1 MKNKSEMLLEIFK
14 AQVSNKSA
22 EACANISI
30 WQLIFL
36 IISSIFIISYPFI
49 NQRVK
54 QSVTMSDAR
63 LYPGL
68 GGVLQDIGKLDA
80 TFSVN
85 ADNNNEYKLMY
96 SFNMPERFESNGWIV
111 RFTKKSAEKVLA
123 EEKTAAYQPIIV
135 FSEDAL
141 LINQP
146 QHQIKLSTK
155 YNALGFFS
163 ASELRKVIGNKAE
176 MITFTK
182 SFLFSA
188 AVAGTPT
195 AILQMV
201 GLMALQYAFYIVV
214 AAFLL
219 SMSRLRA
226 MKGTNLEKIS
236 KFFPS
241 VKILATLGFL
251 PSIIVA
257 LISYFNSSF
266 GMSFGWVVFCLIVGV
281 RTIIIYM
288 KRVRSKSVA
297 EL

>member
-85 ADNNNEYKLMY
+85 AVNDNEYKLMY

-111 RFTKKSAEKVLA
+111 RFTKKSAEETLA
-123 EEKTAAYQPIIV
+123 EEKTASYQPIII
-135 FSEDAL
+135 FSEDGL

-163 ASELRKVIGNKAE
+163 ASELRKVIGSKAE
-176 MITFTK
+176 MVTFTK

-188 AVAGTPT
+188 AVAGTPI

-201 GLMALQYAFYIVV
+201 GLMALQYAFYVVV

-226 MKGTNLEKIS
+226 MKGTNLERIS
-236 KFFPS
+236 KFLPS
-241 VKILATLGFL
+241 VKIVATLGFL

-257 LISYFNSSF
+257 LLSYFNSSF

-281 RTIIIYM
+281 RTMIIYM

>member
-1 MKNKSEMLLEIFK
+1 MLLEIFK

-22 EACANISI
+22 ETCANISI

-85 ADNNNEYKLMY
+85 AGSDNEYKLMY

-111 RFTKKSAEKVLA
+111 RFTKKSAEEVLT
-123 EEKTAAYQPIIV
+123 EEKTAAYQPVII
-135 FSEDAL
+135 FSEDGL

-188 AVAGTPT
+188 AVAGTPI

-201 GLMALQYAFYIVV
+201 GLMALQYAFYVVV

-226 MKGTNLEKIS
+226 MKGTNLERIS
-236 KFFPS
+236 KFLPS
-241 VKILATLGFL
+241 VKIVATLGFL

-257 LISYFNSSF
+257 LLSYFNSSF

-281 RTIIIYM
+281 RTMIIYM

>member
-1 MKNKSEMLLEIFK
+1 M
-14 AQVSNKSA
+14 A
-22 EACANISI
+22 
-30 WQLIFL
+30 
-36 IISSIFIISYPFI
+36 
-49 NQRVK
+49 
-54 QSVTMSDAR
+54 DAR

-68 GGVLQDIGKLDA
+68 GGVLQDLGKLDA
-80 TFSVN
+80 TFSIKE
-85 ADNNNEYKLMY
+85 DNDKEYKLMY

-111 RFTKKSAEKVLA
+111 RFTKNSAEETLA
-123 EEKTAAYQPIIV
+123 EEKSAAYQPIII
-135 FSEDAL
+135 FSEDGL

-146 QHQIKLSTK
+146 HHQIKLSTK

-176 MITFTK
+176 MVTFTK

-226 MKGTNLEKIS
+226 MKGTNLERIS
-236 KFFPS
+236 KFLPS
-241 VKILATLGFL
+241 IKIVATLGFL

-281 RTIIIYM
+281 RTMIIYM

>member
-1 MKNKSEMLLEIFK
+1 MLLEIFK

-22 EACANISI
+22 EACADISI

-54 QSVTMSDAR
+54 QTVTMSDAR

-85 ADNNNEYKLMY
+85 DDKLMY
-96 SFNMPERFESNGWIV
+96 SFNMPERMESNGWIV
-111 RFTKKSAEKVLA
+111 RFTKKSAEDVLT
-123 EEKTAAYQPIIV
+123 EEKTASYQPIII
-135 FSEDAL
+135 FSEEGL
-141 LINQP
+141 LISQP
-146 QHQIKLSTK
+146 QHQVKLSSK
-155 YNALGFFS
+155 YDSLGFFS
-163 ASELRKVIGNKAE
+163 SNELRKVIGNKAE
-176 MITFTK
+176 MVTFTK
-182 SFLFSA
+182 TFLFSA
-188 AVAGTPT
+188 AAAGTPT

-201 GLMALQYAFYIVV
+201 GLMAIQYAFYIVV
-214 AAFLL
+214 ASFLL

-226 MKGTNLEKIS
+226 MKGTNLERIS
-236 KFFPS
+236 KFLPS
-241 VKILATLGFL
+241 LKILATIGFL

-257 LISYFNSSF
+257 LVSYFNSSF
-266 GMSFGWVVFCLIVGV
+266 GMSFGWVIFCLIVGV
-281 RTIIIYM
+281 RTMIIYM
-288 KRVRSKSVA
+288 KRIRSKSVA

>member
-1 MKNKSEMLLEIFK
+1 MLLEIFK

-85 ADNNNEYKLMY
+85 AGSDNEYKLMY

-111 RFTKKSAEKVLA
+111 RFTKKSAEEVLT
-123 EEKTAAYQPIIV
+123 EEKTAAYQPVII
-135 FSEDAL
+135 FSEDGL

-188 AVAGTPT
+188 AVAGTPI

-201 GLMALQYAFYIVV
+201 GLMALQYAFYVVV

-226 MKGTNLEKIS
+226 MKGTNLERIS
-236 KFFPS
+236 KFLPS
-241 VKILATLGFL
+241 VKIVATLGFL

-257 LISYFNSSF
+257 LLSYFNSSF
-266 GMSFGWVVFCLIVGV
+266 GMSLGWVVFCLIVGV
-281 RTIIIYM
+281 RTMIIYM

>member
-1 MKNKSEMLLEIFK
+1 
-14 AQVSNKSA
+14 
-22 EACANISI
+22 
-30 WQLIFL
+30 
-36 IISSIFIISYPFI
+36 
-49 NQRVK
+49 
-54 QSVTMSDAR
+54 MSDAR

-135 FSEDAL
+135 FSEDTL

>member
-22 EACANISI
+22 EACADISI

-36 IISSIFIISYPFI
+36 IIASIFIISYSFV

-54 QSVTMSDAR
+54 QSVTMADAR

-85 ADNNNEYKLMY
+85 DDKLMY
-96 SFNMPERFESNGWIV
+96 SFNMPERFESNDWIV
-111 RFTKKSAEKVLA
+111 RFTKKEASDVLA
-123 EEKTAAYQPIIV
+123 EERTAAYQPVII
-135 FSEDAL
+135 FSEDGL
-141 LINQP
+141 LISQP
-146 QHQIKLSTK
+146 QHQIVLSSNYK
-155 YNALGFFS
+155 SLGFFS
-163 ASELRKVIGNKAE
+163 ANELRKVIGNKTE
-176 MITFTK
+176 MVTFTK

-188 AVAGTPT
+188 AVAGTPI

-201 GLMALQYAFYIVV
+201 GLMALQYGFYIIV
-214 AAFLL
+214 ASFLL
-219 SMSRLRA
+219 SMSRIRA
-226 MKGTNLEKIS
+226 MKGTNLERIS
-236 KFFPS
+236 KFLPS
-241 VKILATLGFL
+241 LKIVTTLGFL
-251 PSIIVA
+251 PSSVVA

-266 GMSFGWVVFCLIVGV
+266 GMSFGFVVFCLIVGV
-281 RTIIIYM
+281 RTMIIYM
-288 KRVRSKSVA
+288 KRIRSKSVA

>member
-1 MKNKSEMLLEIFK
+1 MKNRKVVVIAFLVIAAMMLGIGYAALTDTLDITGSADVNVSDLEKEFEEDIYF
-14 AQVSNKSA
+14 SA
-22 EACANISI
+22 AVPNNGA
-30 WQLIFL
+30 
-36 IISSIFIISYPFI
+36 PD
-49 NQRVK
+49 
-54 QSVTMSDAR
+54 TA
-63 LYPGL
+63 
-68 GGVLQDIGKLDA
+68 
-80 TFSVN
+80 SVN

-123 EEKTAAYQPIIV
+123 EEKTAAYQPVIV

>member
-1 MKNKSEMLLEIFK
+1 MNKKSAKLLEVFK

-22 EACANISI
+22 EACADISI
-30 WQLIFL
+30 MLLICI
-36 IISSIFIISYPFI
+36 IISSIFIISYSFV

-54 QSVTMSDAR
+54 QSVTMADAR

-68 GGVLQDIGKLDA
+68 GGVLQDIGRLDSA
-80 TFSVN
+80 FSVN
-85 ADNNNEYKLMY
+85 DGKLMY

-123 EEKTAAYQPIIV
+123 EEKTAAYQPVIV

>member
-22 EACANISI
+22 EACADISI

-36 IISSIFIISYPFI
+36 IIASIFIISYSFV

-54 QSVTMSDAR
+54 QSVTMADAR

-85 ADNNNEYKLMY
+85 DDKLMY
-96 SFNMPERFESNGWIV
+96 SFNMPERLESNDWIV
-111 RFTKKSAEKVLA
+111 RFTKKEASDVLA
-123 EEKTAAYQPIIV
+123 EERTAAYQPVII
-135 FSEDAL
+135 FSEDGL
-141 LINQP
+141 LISQP
-146 QHQIKLSTK
+146 QHQIVLSSNYK
-155 YNALGFFS
+155 SLGFFS
-163 ASELRKVIGNKAE
+163 ANELRKVIGNKTE
-176 MITFTK
+176 MVTFTK

-188 AVAGTPT
+188 AVAGTPI

-201 GLMALQYAFYIVV
+201 GLMALQYGFYIIV
-214 AAFLL
+214 ASFLL
-219 SMSRLRA
+219 SMSRIRA
-226 MKGTNLEKIS
+226 MKGTNLERIS
-236 KFFPS
+236 KFLPS
-241 VKILATLGFL
+241 LKIVTTLGFL
-251 PSIIVA
+251 PSIVVA

-266 GMSFGWVVFCLIVGV
+266 GMSFGFVVFCLIVGV
-281 RTIIIYM
+281 RTMIIYM
-288 KRVRSKSVA
+288 KRIRSKSVA

>member
-1 MKNKSEMLLEIFK
+1 MLLEIFK

-36 IISSIFIISYPFI
+36 IIDSFFIISYPFI

-85 ADNNNEYKLMY
+85 AVNDNEYKLMY

-111 RFTKKSAEKVLA
+111 RFTKKSAEETLA
-123 EEKTAAYQPIIV
+123 EEKTASYQPIIV
-135 FSEDAL
+135 FSEDGL

-163 ASELRKVIGNKAE
+163 ASELRKVIGSKAE
-176 MITFTK
+176 MVTFTK

-188 AVAGTPT
+188 AVAGTPI

-201 GLMALQYAFYIVV
+201 GLMALQYAFYVVV

-226 MKGTNLEKIS
+226 MKGTNLERIS
-236 KFFPS
+236 KFLPS
-241 VKILATLGFL
+241 VKIVATLGFL

-257 LISYFNSSF
+257 LLSYFNSSF

-281 RTIIIYM
+281 RTMIIYM